1 MNKRAVLGFLI
12 ATVFPITGYLFVSV
26 LSKDAAPMPRKFFIP
41 DTVVTVEKRGK
52 LVQDTIW
59 HKVKS
64 PQLFNQY
71 GKPVNFD
78 SARGKI
84 IVLNFMFTRC
94 PTVCPG
100 LTRNMK
106 RLQQSYK
113 KTDSL
118 VQFISVSVD
127 PEHDSVPQ
135 LRKFADRFD
144 ANQDNWWFVSGD
156 KSAIYDF
163 ANKELRANIAD
174 PKVDTAFIHTEN
186 FFLLDTNRIVR
197 GFYNGFDTLKLA
209 KLARDI
215 SLLSLEKDKNKPS
228 FFRKF
233 IPILPIIFIGIGI
246 VFFLMLWFNNKRKN
260 DELYA

>member
-1 MNKRAVLGFLI
+1 MNKRAFLGFLL
-12 ATVFPITGYLFVSV
+12 ATLLPTLGYLFVSV
-26 LSKDAAPMPRKFFIP
+26 FSKDAAIMPRKYFIP
-41 DTVVTVEKRGK
+41 DTVLTVEKRGK
-52 LVQDTIW
+52 LVQDTVW
-59 HKVKS
+59 HKVKC
-64 PQLFNQY
+64 PPLYNQY

-84 IVLNFMFTRC
+84 IVLNFFFTRC
-94 PTVCPG
+94 PSVCPG

-127 PEHDSVPQ
+127 PQFDSVPQ

-144 ANQDNWWFVSGD
+144 ANQDNWWFVSGTKND
-156 KSAIYDF
+156 IYSF
-163 ANKELRANIAD
+163 ANNELKANIAD

-209 KLARDI
+209 QLARDI

-228 FFRKF
+228 FFRRF
-233 IPILPIIFIGIGI
+233 IPILPIIFIAIGI
-246 VFFLMLWFNNKRKN
+246 VFIIMLWLNNKNKK